1 MTDRFTELI
10 VGLGDFL
17 GLPLFVDKHGAC
29 LLQVHGKA
37 RIQMQMDSSQTHL
50 LIASAAIEIPPGK
63 FRENVLKDGLKT
75 NDLPDP
81 RSAILGYL
89 PLNNHL
95 TLHQSL
101 PIEILDAERLAA
113 FFGAFMTEVESW
125 IDAIQSGRTAPT
137 HLAPDSPPHPFGLR

>member
-10 VGLGDFL
+10 TKLGEFL
-17 GLPLFVDKHGAC
+17 QIPLFVDRHGAC
-29 LLQVHGKA
+29 LLLVHEKA
-37 RIQMQMDSSQTHL
+37 RIQMQMDPTQTHL

-63 FRENVLKDGLKT
+63 FRENVLKDGLKI

-81 RSAILGYL
+81 RPAVLGYL

-95 TLHQSL
+95 TLHQSF

-125 IDAIQSGRTAPT
+125 IDAIQAGRTAPIVF
-137 HLAPDSPPHPFGLR
+137 APESSSHPFGIR